1 MNQSIFEQQD
11 ILDKLF
17 LQLKR
22 DYQEGKT
29 SEYNSLVSIA
39 PTMTKDEYE
48 QMIERFTAYMRGKE
62 IDALNEHEV
71 KLRSALPFLPE
82 NMNTGL
88 LGIELELLK
97 HLNAFIVKRDQ
108 RVADAVQDA
117 FKALQDQ
124 NAQLQ
129 KELDRTQR
137 PSLRAITI

>member
-82 NMNTGL
+82 T
-88 LGIELELLK
+88 
-97 HLNAFIVKRDQ
+97 
-108 RVADAVQDA
+108 
-117 FKALQDQ
+117 
-124 NAQLQ
+124 
-129 KELDRTQR
+129 
-137 PSLRAITI
+137 